1 MSLLGDVILTTY
13 NISLGSGNHIE
24 EIDPANLST
33 ITFDSLLIAS
43 FAIFAAVWSKTSF
56 GMTLLRIASG
66 RTKVAVWFCIVSMN
80 LLMGINA
87 FTTWLQCNP
96 IQKEWIPDLPGDC
109 WDRRVNAYFGVVAGG
124 EMLLKCEAK

>member
-1 MSLLGDVILTTY
+1 MLGDVILTTY

-24 EIDPANLST
+24 EIDLANLST
-33 ITFDSLLIAS
+33 ITFDSLWVAS
-43 FAIFAAVWSKTSF
+43 LAIFAAVWSKTSF

-66 RTKVAVWFCIVSMN
+66 RTKVAVWFCLVSMN

-96 IQKEWIPDLPGDC
+96 IQKGWMPDLPGEC

-124 EMLLKCEAK
+124 ESLLYSEAK